1 MKGLILAGGKGSR
14 LYPLTET
21 VSKQLLPVFDKPMIY
36 YPLSTLMLAG
46 IREIAL
52 IATPEHMSNFKK
64 LLGDG
69 SRFGL
74 DLSYVV
80 QSEPRGLADAYI
92 VASDFL
98 GDESSAMI
106 LGDNLFYGVGLGK
119 SLSTQTKLE
128 SGAHIFGASVRDPE
142 NYGVLQLDEN
152 SKVVG
157 IVEKP
162 ESPKGDLVVPGMY
175 FLDGSATER
184 AKALSPSDRG
194 EIEISDLLS
203 TYLIQDTLSY
213 ELLPR
218 GVVWLDMGTP
228 SGLAEAG
235 DFVRIIQT
243 RQQTEIACLEEV
255 ALRMGFISVRE
266 FEKTMSLTPKGPYLD
281 YLSTLVRVI
290 S

>member
-1 MKGLILAGGKGSR
+1 M
-14 LYPLTET
+14 
-21 VSKQLLPVFDKPMIY
+21 
-36 YPLSTLMLAG
+36 
-46 IREIAL
+46 
-52 IATPEHMSNFKK
+52 
-64 LLGDG
+64 
-69 SRFGL
+69 
-74 DLSYVV
+74 
-80 QSEPRGLADAYI
+80 
-92 VASDFL
+92 
-98 GDESSAMI
+98 
-106 LGDNLFYGVGLGK
+106 FYGFGIGK